1 MVHKLTKRFIDR
13 IPRPAPGTRTI
24 CFDTVVQGFAVIV
37 HPTGRRV
44 FVIEYGSKG
53 RRRRYTLNPH
63 ETPTAEEARE
73 KAKALLGGVV
83 DGIDPARERAARRA
97 MPTFGAWAREYVA
110 TVELRKKMARHDRR
124 YLVGTPA
131 GRGHPAHVAE
141 AMARWG
147 TVPLDE
153 VTVTDVQA
161 LVDAEATAGHRTQ
174 ANRLL
179 ASVRACLQAAWRAGI
194 IAENVALR
202 VRLLPENAPR
212 TRVLS
217 DEEMTRFAKALEDE
231 ANPFIRAAFTLLVE
245 TGARKSEVL
254 HARWEDFDLDA
265 GTWRVP
271 SPKAGRPQT
280 IPLAGR
286 TVALLRNLK
295 HVDEYVIP
303 GRDKGKPSSD
313 LRGPWARL
321 KQRAEAAALKDGV
334 KGFSLADVHIH
345 DIRRS
350 FGLRVT
356 RQAGVHIA
364 SKLLRHSG
372 VTVTEK
378 VYAPLALADLRGA
391 AEAAAVILPMQA
403 AGKRGRT

>member
-1 MVHKLTKRFIDR
+1 MTKRFIDR

-24 CFDTVVQGFAVIV
+24 CFDTVVQGFALVV
-37 HPTGRRV
+37 HPTGRRM
-44 FVIEYGSKG
+44 FVIEYGRRG
-53 RRRRYTLNPH
+53 RRRRFNVGLYGTL
-63 ETPTAEEARE
+63 TAEEARP
-73 KAKALLGGVV
+73 KAKELLADAAAGK
-83 DGIDPARERAARRA
+83 DPARKRAARRA
-97 MPTFGAWAREYVA
+97 MPTFGTWAREYVA
-110 TVELRKKMARHDRR
+110 SVELRKKAARHDRR
-124 YLVGTPA
+124 YLIGTLP

-141 AMARWG
+141 AMRRWG

-153 VTVTDVQA
+153 VTVSDVQA
-161 LVDAEATAGHRTQ
+161 LVDAEATAGHMTQ

-217 DEEMTRFAKALEDE
+217 DEEMARFAKALEDE
-231 ANPFIRAAFTLLVE
+231 ADPFIRTAFVLLIE

-295 HVDEYVIP
+295 HVDDFVIP
-303 GRDKGKPSSD
+303 GRDKGKPLSD
-313 LRGPWARL
+313 LRGPWERL
-321 KQRAEAAALKDGV
+321 KRSAEAVALKDKV
-334 KGFSLADVHIH
+334 EGFSLADVHIH
-345 DIRRS
+345 DLRRS

-356 RQAGVHIA
+356 KQAGVHVA

-391 AEAAAVILPMQA
+391 AEAAAVILPMQPTR
-403 AGKRGRT
+403 KRGQK